1 MRVYSHQVLFS
12 TLYEWDNWDFGFIIL
27 GNFIGLIGDNWCYG
41 LLIGTYTVYIISN
54 WNEFYFPLNCRGCEY
69 RHRSTWYRSSY
80 RALNTQQLTWRS
92 HEWSCTVV
100 ESILPTLRETGKQ
113 CCLPVVSD
121 MMGDMR
127 HTFSGLRVTTPIG
140 KALVLCQLYNGGRL
154 FKLTNCSIRVYQ
166 FLCLIVGLAILP
178 LEAIP

>member
-1 MRVYSHQVLFS
+1 LAIIGALASWSERVIV
-12 TLYEWDNWDFGFIIL
+12 
-27 GNFIGLIGDNWCYG
+27 
-41 LLIGTYTVYIISN
+41 YTVHIISN
-54 WNEFYFPLNCRGCEY
+54 WNEFYFPLNCRGCEN
-69 RHRSTWYRSSY
+69 RHTSTWYRSSY
-80 RALNTQQLTWRS
+80 RALNTQLLTWWS
-92 HEWSCTVV
+92 HERSCTVV

-140 KALVLCQLYNGGRL
+140 KALMLCQLYNGGRL